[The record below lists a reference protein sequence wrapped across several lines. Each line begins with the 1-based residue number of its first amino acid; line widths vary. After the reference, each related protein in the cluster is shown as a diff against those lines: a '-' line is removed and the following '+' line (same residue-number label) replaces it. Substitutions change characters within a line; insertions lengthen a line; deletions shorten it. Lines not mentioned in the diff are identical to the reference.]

1 MNSDYLFVYG
11 TLLKDTTNNEMS
23 KFLNANAAFFGRGYF
38 IGKLYKV
45 SWYPGAVISYN
56 ETDKV
61 YGALFKLNNFDSVY
75 KVLDAYE
82 GVDENQ
88 PDSSLF
94 KRELVTAFLDDGR
107 TLNTWVYLYN
117 QLLDGIPCIESG
129 DFLRL

>member
-23 KFLNANAAFFGRGYF
+23 KFLDTHAEFLGRGYF
-38 IGKLYKV
+38 KGRLYKV
-45 SWYPGAVISYN
+45 AWYPGAVNSDN
-56 ETDKV
+56 ESDKV
-61 YGALFKLNNFDSVY
+61 YGALFKLNNFDSVF

-82 GVDENQ
+82 GISEND

-107 TLNTWVYLYN
+107 TLKTWVYLYN
-117 QLLDGIPCIESG
+117 QLLDGLPCIESG
-129 DFLRL
+129 DFLKL